1 MAKRFAAMLLCLLVL
16 CSMLP
21 LSSRAA
27 VFVDTE
33 KAVSLTVSAEHDG
46 VKLKGAAFEIYLVAT
61 VDGNGELTV
70 TEDFGRFNLE
80 IRGEND
86 DEWIRMT
93 QVLEGWIAISG
104 IQPADSGVTDEAG
117 LLTFPTGEKTLTQ
130 GLYLVVGKTHT
141 QDKMVYTPSSFLVM
155 LPTRST
161 EDGNWNYDLIVSP
174 KFTAQPEK
182 VDTISRKVLK
192 IWDDKGYENLRPKEI
207 TVYLLKDGT
216 IVDTVILNAANGWSH
231 TWEDLDPNAKWTVAE
246 KAMKDYAV
254 NITREGITFVI
265 TNRYADGTPPPTTK
279 PGGGKLP
286 QTGQL
291 WWPVP
296 VLMAMGLAFIVLGM
310 VKRRGNGYED

>member
-33 KAVSLTVSAEHDG
+33 QEVSLTVSAQKNGEI
-46 VKLKGAAFEIYLVAT
+46 LAGAKFDLYLVAT
-61 VDGNGELTV
+61 MDRYGEFAV
-70 TEDFGRFNLE
+70 TEDFSQFDIE
-80 IRGEND
+80 IRGKND
-86 DEWIRMT
+86 EAWQKMVQTLESWIP
-93 QVLEGWIAISG
+93 VSNLK
-104 IQPADSGVTDEAG
+104 PVDSGTTDEKG
-117 LLTFPTGEKTLTQ
+117 ILTFPTGESSLVQ
-130 GLYLVVGKTHT
+130 GLYLVVGYVHT
-141 QDKMVYTPSSFLVM
+141 QNGMVYTPGSFLVS
-155 LPTRST
+155 LPGRDKITD
-161 EDGNWNYDLIVSP
+161 EWIYDVSVAP
-174 KFTAQPEK
+174 KYESKPEEVK
-182 VDTISRKVLK
+182 TITRKVLK